1 MRLKPLISLCFLINL
16 YSLNSLDAQNNPPNF
31 IVIVADDQ
39 GWNGTSVAMLK
50 ENLLSKSDFYETPN
64 LELLAKEGMCFSN
77 AYAAAPVCAPS
88 RYSIQTGQ
96 TPARL
101 QMIRVGMSTS
111 HINHEQ
117 LQTIPKTLKSINS
130 NYVTAHFG
138 KWGMDSHPSVF
149 GYDTSDGATKN
160 KDGIFTNKPDQWVE
174 KTSNDPKKIFSITE
188 RAANFIETAKE
199 QPFYIQISHYAIHA
213 NLIATSNSIEK
224 YKNKSPGRTHNNIG
238 LAAMTED
245 LDKSIGILIK
255 TLKANKLFDNTYIIY
270 TSDNGSVPIIRPR
283 RKYPKSYNYPLQRGK
298 WDAMEG
304 GIRVPLIVYGPKVK
318 KGTYSDVPV
327 SSVDFLP
334 TIMHLAGKKDK
345 QSEFK
350 DGGSFKH
357 LLFKNNK
364 KPVKRKTDG
373 LIFHVPYKNGIALNR
388 PHSAII
394 KNGYKLITFHDNN
407 ERALFEMGSDISES
421 NNLVKSHRKE
431 VEILSTILNNY
442 LSQVKAPKWKT
453 GITWKNQSLKTI
465 NSFH

>member
-1 MRLKPLISLCFLINL
+1 MAIKPFLTLCFIINL
-16 YSLNSLDAQNNPPNF
+16 YGFYSLRAQNSPPNF

-39 GWNGTSVAMLK
+39 GWNGTSVAMSK
-50 ENLLSKSDFYETPN
+50 GNPLSKSDFYETPN
-64 LELLAKEGMCFSN
+64 LELLAKQGMCFSN

-130 NYVTAHFG
+130 NYKTAHFG

-149 GYDTSDGATKN
+149 GYDISDGATKN
-160 KDGIFTNKPDQWVE
+160 KDGIFTNKPDQWVV
-174 KTSNDPKKIFSITE
+174 KPSDDPKQIFSITE
-188 RAANFIETAKE
+188 RAVSFIDTAKE
-199 QPFYIQISHYAIHA
+199 QPFYVQISHYAIHS
-213 NLIATSNSIEK
+213 NLIATQNSIQKFE
-224 YKNKSPGRTHNNIG
+224 NKPIGKTHNNIG
-238 LAAMTED
+238 LAAMTMD
-245 LDKSIGILIK
+245 LDQSIGILIK
-255 TLKANKLFDNTYIIY
+255 TLKANNLYENTYIIY

-304 GIRVPLIVYGPKVK
+304 GIRVPLIVCGPKVK
-318 KGTYSDVPV
+318 KGTYSSIPV
-327 SSVDFLP
+327 SSVDFLS

-345 QSEFK
+345 QSELI

-357 LLFKNNK
+357 LLFKNNQK
-364 KPVKRKTDG
+364 TVKRKTEG

-388 PHSAII
+388 PHSAVI
-394 KNGYKLITFHDNN
+394 KNGFKLITFHDNN
-407 ERALFEMGSDISES
+407 EKALFKINSDISES
-421 NNLVKSHRKE
+421 NNLVNSHKKE
-431 VEILSTILNNY
+431 TKKLSEILDHY
-442 LSQVKAPKWKT
+442 LIQVKAPKWQP
-453 GITWKNQSLKTI
+453 GITWKNKSLKNI